1 VEKKNNKKAMKDAAK
16 RMPIEFI
23 KKPFTK
29 EESLGC
35 LEEYVRIW
43 FERTFRELTPPQ
55 QYSFK
60 LISEK
65 NSVIITAPTGSGKTL
80 AAFMSI
86 LSELFKLGEK
96 KKLKDSVYCIYV
108 SPLKALDNDVKKN
121 LLLPLTEIREIAKE
135 LGRELPE
142 IRVGIR
148 TSDIDASEKQKQ
160 LRMPP
165 HILITTPESL
175 AIMLNSPRFI
185 ENLKTAKF
193 LVIDE
198 IHELASNKRGVHLS
212 LTFER
217 LQEFVGKNIVRV
229 GLGATLH
236 PLEEAAKFLVGCDDK
251 GNFRKCKIVDVS
263 WYKPYDLKVICPVKD
278 IVYASADALN
288 SALYE
293 TLDELISKH
302 RTTLIFTNTRS
313 GTERVVFN
321 LKEKF
326 GDRYTDETIGAHHG
340 SLSREIRLDVEER
353 LKKGLLKAVVCSTSL
368 ELGIDIGYV
377 DLVVQIGSPKSITRA
392 VQRIGR
398 SGHKFRDTAKGRIIA
413 MDRDDLVECTVMLK
427 NAQEKKLD
435 KMLMPKLC
443 LDILAQHIVGMG
455 LTKKWKIDEA
465 LKVIKRTYAYR
476 ELSKEAFVSLLRY
489 VAGTYAELQDQRVY
503 GKIWLDEAEGVFGRR
518 GRYTRIIYYL
528 NLGAIPDEVK
538 VDVYSYKTKDYIGGI
553 EEEFLERLKPNDI
566 FVLGGKLYKFKYA
579 KAMRCYVEPAA
590 KEEVP
595 TIPAWFSEMLP
606 LSFEL
611 AAEVQNF
618 REAVKNKIKNE
629 SRTKVTK
636 WLLENYPVDKNT
648 ANSIYRYFEEQ
659 IGYAGI
665 KGTPGSSEI
674 VIEETYD
681 LEQRKFIVF
690 HALFGRRVN
699 DALARAIG
707 MLLSDMINYNVSII
721 VSDNGFA
728 FLVPEK
734 KKVDM
739 PKILEELA
747 KISLED
753 FLKKSIRRTELM
765 KRRFRHS
772 AARSFMVL
780 RNYKGHKISVSR
792 QQVNSETLL
801 KICEEIDKDFP
812 VIKET
817 YREILNEVLDITR
830 AEEVIKML
838 KTKKIKTKFLQTSL
852 PSPFAHNLI
861 ILGEADIIFME
872 NRKKRLLELH
882 KAVMKRIKQKVDAG

>member
-1 VEKKNNKKAMKDAAK
+1 MEKRRRKSRKTKMS
-16 RMPIEFI
+16 IEFV
-23 KKPFTK
+23 KKPFSRG
-29 EESLGC
+29 ESLGC
-35 LEEYVRIW
+35 LEEYVKIW
-43 FERTFRELTPPQ
+43 FERAFKELTPPQ
-55 QYSFK
+55 QFSFR
-60 LISEK
+60 LISK
-65 NSVIITAPTGSGKTL
+65 GNNVIITAPTGSGKTL
-80 AAFMSI
+80 AGFMSI
-86 LSELFKLGEK
+86 LSELFKFGEK
-96 KKLKDSVYCIYV
+96 KKLKDSVYCIYI
-108 SPLKALDNDVKKN
+108 SPLKALDNDIKKN
-121 LLLPLTEIREIAKE
+121 LLQPLTEIREIAKE

-148 TSDIDASEKQKQ
+148 TSDIEASEKQKQ
-160 LRMPP
+160 LKMPP

-185 ENLKTAKF
+185 ENLKTVKF

-212 LTFER
+212 LSVER
-217 LQEFVGKNIVRV
+217 LQEFVGREIVRI

-236 PLEEAAKFLVGCDDK
+236 PLEEAAKFLAGCKD
-251 GNFRKCKIVDVS
+251 GGEPRKCKIVDVS

-278 IVYASADALN
+278 IIHASADSMN
-288 SALYE
+288 EALYDV
-293 TLDELISKH
+293 LDELISRHK
-302 RTTLIFTNTRS
+302 TTLIFTNTRS
-313 GTERVVFN
+313 GTERVVFH

-326 GDRYTDETIGAHHG
+326 GDRYTDETLGAHHG

-353 LKKGLLKAVVCSTSL
+353 LKKGMLKAVVCSTSL

-398 SGHKFRDTAKGRIIA
+398 SGHRFRDTAKGRIIA
-413 MDRDDLVECTVMLK
+413 MDRDDLVECAVMLK
-427 NAQEKKLD
+427 DARERKLD

-443 LDILAQHIVGMG
+443 LDVLAQHVVGMG
-455 LTKKWKIDEA
+455 LAKKWSIGEA
-465 LKVIKRTYAYR
+465 LRVVKRSYAYR
-476 ELSKEAFVSLLRY
+476 ELTRKQFTAVLRY
-489 VAGTYAELQDQRVY
+489 VAGKYAELQDQHVY
-503 GKIWLDEAEGVFGRR
+503 GKIWLDENEGVFGRR

-528 NLGAIPDEVK
+528 NLGTIPDEVK
-538 VDVYSYKTKDYIGGI
+538 VDVYNYKTKDYIGGI

-566 FVLGGKLYKFKYA
+566 FVLGGKLYKFRHA
-579 KAMRCYVEPAA
+579 RAMRCYVEPAGREA
-590 KEEVP
+590 VP

-611 AAEVQNF
+611 ALEVQNF
-618 REAVKNKIKNE
+618 REAMKNKIKNKGKSKITE
-629 SRTKVTK
+629 
-636 WLLENYPVDKNT
+636 WLLENYPADKNT
-648 ANSIYRYFEEQ
+648 ANSIYQYFEEQ
-659 IGYAGI
+659 IEYAGAE
-665 KGTPGSSEI
+665 GLPGFKEI

-681 LEQRKFIVF
+681 LEQRRFIVF

-699 DALARAIG
+699 DALARSIG
-707 MLLSDMINYNVSII
+707 VLLSDMIDYNVSII

-728 FLVPEK
+728 FLLPENRKIDLQAVLK
-734 KKVDM
+734 KLG
-739 PKILEELA
+739 KIN
-747 KISLED
+747 LED

-801 KICEEIDKDFP
+801 KICEEIDPNFP

-817 YREILNEVLDITR
+817 YREILNEVLDINR

-838 KTKKIKTKFLQTSL
+838 KSREIKTKSLQTSL

-861 ILGEADIIFME
+861 VLGEADIIFME

-882 KAVMKRIKQKVDAG
+882 RAIMRKIRQKVRAS